1 MKIGNIKVKR
11 NYQIAQMVLDAVALL
26 IFISLVQC
34 VISFGEF
41 ISEQN
46 NRILSVN
53 SEVKGLVVWQWN
65 IIWIVIAAAVIVYSL
80 LLIYLPR
87 KMPKK
92 YIVNQENAQKY
103 SDIVITAITCVR
115 IPVLL
120 AVFEGMCMHQ
130 SIMTSNTGNIIT
142 LQIPLDILLTIIIIR
157 FSLHR
162 IKGIQP
168 KIEKKE
174 IRIKED

>member
-26 IFISLVQC
+26 IFISLVQL
-34 VISFGEF
+34 VISFGER
-41 ISEQN
+41 ISERN
-46 NRILSVN
+46 KVILSGN
-53 SEVKGLVVWQWN
+53 GNVKGLVVWQWN

-92 YIVNQENAQKY
+92 YIVNHENAQKY

-120 AVFEGMCMHQ
+120 AVFEGMCIHQ
-130 SIMTSNTGNIIT
+130 SIMQFDTDNIFT
-142 LQIPLDILLTIIIIR
+142 LQIPLDILLTVIIIR

-162 IKGIQP
+162 IKIIQP
-168 KIEKKE
+168 KNEKKE
-174 IRIKED
+174 ISIKED